1 MATVL
6 TELIEELKDDT
17 RWQKTPLPLSDS
29 DYVNMIK
36 RAIRQL
42 YVDTGRASVFNSGM
56 FTESTDD
63 ATVTFSEN
71 LPADEIE
78 YVLICARINFFKR
91 VATDVNNIVGYVT
104 DALTVTY
111 ADKPYANL
119 KDPMDRLENERR
131 IKYYKMHRFSMP
143 FA

>member
-6 TELIEELKDDT
+6 TELISELRDNT
-17 RWQKTPLPLSDS
+17 SWQKTPLPLIDA
-29 DYVNMIK
+29 DYVNMTK

-42 YVDTGRASVFNSGM
+42 YVDTGRASIYHSGL
-56 FTESTDD
+56 FTED
-63 ATVTFSEN
+63 ADGIVSFSED
-71 LPADEIE
+71 LRADEIE
-78 YVLICARINFFKR
+78 YILICAQINFFKR

-104 DALTVTY
+104 DALTVTN

-119 KDPMDRLENERR
+119 KDTMDRLENERR
-131 IKYYKMHRFSMP
+131 IKYYKMHRFAMP

>member
-1 MATVL
+1 MATAL

-17 RWQKTPLPLSDS
+17 RWQKTPLPLLDS
-29 DYVNMIK
+29 DYLNMTK

-42 YVDTGRASVFNSGM
+42 YVDTGRASVYHNGL
-56 FTESTDD
+56 FTEE
-63 ATVTFSEN
+63 AEGNVTFSET

-104 DALTVTY
+104 DALTVTN

-119 KDPMDRLENERR
+119 KDTMDRLENERR
-131 IKYYKMHRFSMP
+131 IKYYKMHRFAMP
-143 FA
+143 SA

>member
-6 TELIEELKDDT
+6 TELIEELKDNT
-17 RWQKTPLPLSDS
+17 SWQKTPLPLMDG
-29 DYVNMIK
+29 DYAKMTK

-42 YVDTGRASVFNSGM
+42 YVDTGRASVYNNGL
-56 FTESTDD
+56 FTED
-63 ATVTFSEN
+63 AEGVITFSEN

-78 YVLICARINFFKR
+78 YVLICAQINFFKR
-91 VATDVNNIVGYVT
+91 VATDVNNIVGYVS
-104 DALTVTY
+104 DALTVTN

-119 KDPMDRLENERR
+119 KDTMDRLENERR
-131 IKYYKMHRFSMP
+131 IKYYKMHRFAMP

>member
-56 FTESTDD
+56 FTEDID
-63 ATVTFSEN
+63 ENVLFSAD

-104 DALTVTY
+104 DALTVTN
-111 ADKPYANL
+111 ADKPYANI
-119 KDPMDRLENERR
+119 KDTMDRLENERR
-131 IKYYKMHRFSMP
+131 IKYYKMHRFAMP

>member
-6 TELIEELKDDT
+6 TELISELRDNT
-17 RWQKTPLPLSDS
+17 SWQKTPLPLIDA
-29 DYVNMIK
+29 DYVNMTK

-42 YVDTGRASVFNSGM
+42 YVDTGRASIYHSGL
-56 FTESTDD
+56 FTEDD
-63 ATVTFSEN
+63 DGIVSFSED
-71 LPADEIE
+71 LRADEIE
-78 YVLICARINFFKR
+78 YILICAQINFFKR

-104 DALTVTY
+104 DALTVTN

-119 KDPMDRLENERR
+119 KDTMDRLENERR
-131 IKYYKMHRFSMP
+131 IKYYKMHRFAMP

>member
-6 TELIEELKDDT
+6 TELISELRDNT
-17 RWQKTPLPLSDS
+17 SWQKTPLPLIDA
-29 DYVNMIK
+29 DYVNMTK

-42 YVDTGRASVFNSGM
+42 YVDTGRASIYHSGL
-56 FTESTDD
+56 FTED
-63 ATVTFSEN
+63 ADGTVSFSED
-71 LPADEIE
+71 LRADEIE
-78 YVLICARINFFKR
+78 YILICAQINFFKR

-104 DALTVTY
+104 DALTVTN

-119 KDPMDRLENERR
+119 KDTMDRLENERR
-131 IKYYKMHRFSMP
+131 IKYYKMHRFAMP

>member
-6 TELIEELKDDT
+6 TELIDELKDNT
-17 RWQKTPLPLSDS
+17 SWQKTPLPLMPT
-29 DYVNMIK
+29 DYINMVK

-42 YVDTGRASVFNSGM
+42 YVDTGRASVYNSGLFIEDADGNVS
-56 FTESTDD
+56 FTSD
-63 ATVTFSEN
+63 

-78 YVLICARINFFKR
+78 YVLICAQINFFKR

-104 DALTVTY
+104 DALTVTN

-119 KDPMDRLENERR
+119 KDTMDRLENERR
-131 IKYYKMHRFSMP
+131 IKYYKMHRFAMP

>member
-6 TELIEELKDDT
+6 TELISELRDNT
-17 RWQKTPLPLSDS
+17 SWQKTPLPLMDA
-29 DYVNMIK
+29 DYVNMTK

-42 YVDTGRASVFNSGM
+42 YVDTGRASIYHSGL
-56 FTESTDD
+56 FTED
-63 ATVTFSEN
+63 ADGIVSFSED
-71 LPADEIE
+71 LRADEIE
-78 YVLICARINFFKR
+78 YILICAQINFFKR

-104 DALTVTY
+104 DALTVTN

-119 KDPMDRLENERR
+119 KDTMDRLENERR
-131 IKYYKMHRFSMP
+131 IKYYKMHRFAMP

>member
-6 TELIEELKDDT
+6 AELIDELKDNT
-17 RWQKTPLPLSDS
+17 SWQKTPLPLSDT
-29 DYVNMIK
+29 DYINMAK

-42 YVDTGRASVFNSGM
+42 YVDTGRASVYNSGLFIEDGEGNVM
-56 FTESTDD
+56 FTAD
-63 ATVTFSEN
+63 

-78 YVLICARINFFKR
+78 YVLICAQINFFKR
-91 VATDVNNIVGYVT
+91 VSTDVNNIVGYVT
-104 DALTVTY
+104 DALTVTN

-119 KDPMDRLENERR
+119 KDTMDRLENERR
-131 IKYYKMHRFSMP
+131 IKYYKMNRFAMP

>member
-1 MATVL
+1 MAMML
-6 TELIEELKDDT
+6 TELIEELKDNT
-17 RWQKTPLPLSDS
+17 RWQKTPLPLMDS
-29 DYVNMIK
+29 DYVNMTK

-42 YVDTGRASVFNSGM
+42 YVDTGRASVYNSGL
-56 FTESTDD
+56 FTED
-63 ATVTFSEN
+63 ADGNVAFSSN

-78 YVLICARINFFKR
+78 YVLICAQINFFKR

-104 DALTVTY
+104 DALTVTN

-119 KDPMDRLENERR
+119 KDTMDRLESERR
-131 IKYYKMHRFSMP
+131 IKYYKMHRFAMP

>member
-6 TELIEELKDDT
+6 NELVEELKDDT
-17 RWQKTPLPLSDS
+17 KWQKTPLSLTDG
-29 DYVNMIK
+29 DYINMTK

-42 YVDTGRASVFNSGM
+42 YVDTGRASVYHSGLFAENIADGKIL
-56 FTESTDD
+56 FTED
-63 ATVTFSEN
+63 

-78 YVLICARINFFKR
+78 YVLICAQINFFKR
-91 VATDVNNIVGYVT
+91 VSTDVNNIVGYVT
-104 DALTVTY
+104 DAMSVTN

-119 KDPMDRLENERR
+119 KDTMDRLEKERR
-131 IKYYKMHRFSMP
+131 IKYYKMRRFAMP

>member
-1 MATVL
+1 MAMML
-6 TELIEELKDDT
+6 TELIEELKDNT
-17 RWQKTPLPLSDS
+17 RWQKTPLPMMDS
-29 DYVNMIK
+29 DYVNMTK

-42 YVDTGRASVFNSGM
+42 YVDTGRASVYNSGL
-56 FTESTDD
+56 FTED
-63 ATVTFSEN
+63 ADGNVAFSSD

-78 YVLICARINFFKR
+78 YVLICAQINFFKR

-104 DALTVTY
+104 DALTVTN

-119 KDPMDRLENERR
+119 KDTMDRLESERR
-131 IKYYKMHRFSMP
+131 IKYYKMHRFAMP

>member
-6 TELIEELKDDT
+6 TELISELRDNT
-17 RWQKTPLPLSDS
+17 SWQKTPLPLMDA
-29 DYVNMIK
+29 DYVNMTK

-42 YVDTGRASVFNSGM
+42 YVDTGRASIYHSGL
-56 FTESTDD
+56 FTED
-63 ATVTFSEN
+63 ADGIASFSED
-71 LPADEIE
+71 LRADEIE
-78 YVLICARINFFKR
+78 YILICAQINFFKR

-104 DALTVTY
+104 DALTVTN

-119 KDPMDRLENERR
+119 KDTMDRLENERR
-131 IKYYKMHRFSMP
+131 IKYYKMHRFAMP